1 MPMLHRTRPGFSSIK
16 HQRGQALV
24 FSALTAV
31 VLILILFATYNVG
44 QQVVA
49 KMRLQN
55 AADNTAYSVAIVQ
68 ARDYNFSAY
77 TNRAMVANQVSVAQF
92 VGLTSW
98 ARNYNQ
104 IYNGDFSW
112 VADTLTDLGGPLNF
126 MWKVPAG
133 ALKTV
138 SSGFATVMGKPGSTG
153 VGKVAVTLL
162 EVLIDT
168 IRISQ
173 TVAHYGTA
181 LTIAQ
186 MLGMTDMSDLMS
198 RLGLD
203 SFISIDWTSDPAKS
217 INDFISGNHNIIK
230 DNVSKARLSVPG
242 WIAGIG
248 YLAQWVRFTE
258 TKDPNTKAKD
268 GKDADRF
275 GNVTINSL
283 DYFSRDRSTRHSW
296 MGFEGPYLTPAIA
309 DPTVL
314 IPTVDGVLTMFL
326 WHRGGTELKSVD
338 PNGVTKRTWTALDAT
353 GLFGIAIIWIELPIP
368 PFFIPIVIPAFPIPV
383 GHGAAQSGVEIS
395 GSTALDSGNNF
406 AVSDAT
412 KAYGGAYEGWLTAV
426 PAGLQR
432 TEGAGAT
439 LTGATL
445 GGKGGL
451 RTYQDVKDVTK
462 DNLTAPPLILEI
474 EMAGSDVKTSNTMT
488 GNTFA
493 MAAGTQSNAMR
504 AMSKAEAYFSR
515 PTKLWARG
523 DSKAELGSLY
533 NPYWQAHLLPNS
545 FAERYA
551 SLAYQWLP

>member
-1 MPMLHRTRPGFSSIK
+1 VSLK
-16 HQRGQALV
+16 NQRGQALV
-24 FSALTAV
+24 FSLLTAV
-31 VLILILFATYNVG
+31 VVILVLFATFNVG
-44 QQVVA
+44 QQALA

-55 AADNTAYSVAIVQ
+55 AADNTAYSVAVVQ

-98 ARNYNQ
+98 ARNYYQ

-126 MWKVPAG
+126 LWKVPEPI
-133 ALKTV
+133 LKSV
-138 SSGFATVMGKPGSTG
+138 SNVFVNVMGKPGSTG
-153 VGKVAVTLL
+153 LGKVTVTLL

-168 IRISQ
+168 LRISQ

-181 LTIAQ
+181 LTVAQ

-203 SFISIDWTSDPAKS
+203 GFISIDWSSEPAKS
-217 INDFISGNHNIIK
+217 INNFLSGSHNIIK
-230 DNVSKARLSVPG
+230 DNIPNARLSVPG

-268 GKDADRF
+268 GDKADRF

-296 MGFEGPYLTPAIA
+296 MGFEGPYITPAIV

-314 IPTVDGVLTMFL
+314 IPTVNGVLTMFL
-326 WHRGGTELKSVD
+326 WHRGGTELKAVD
-338 PNGVTKRTWTALDAT
+338 PDGVVKRTWTALDAT
-353 GLFGIAIIWIELPIP
+353 GLFGVAIIWIELPLP
-368 PFFIPIVIPAFPIPV
+368 PFVIPIVIPAFPIPV
-383 GHGAAQSGVEIS
+383 GHGAAQSGVEMTGATTLS
-395 GSTALDSGNNF
+395 DSNDF
-406 AVSDAT
+406 AVDDAS
-412 KAYGGAYEGWLTAV
+412 KAYGGAYRGWLTAV
-426 PAGLQR
+426 PAALQQS
-432 TEGAGAT
+432 EGAGST
-439 LTGATL
+439 LTGLTL

-451 RTYQDVKDVTK
+451 RTYQDVKDNK
-462 DNLTAPPLILEI
+462 SENLSAPPLILEI
-474 EMAGSDVKTSNTMT
+474 EMAGTDIKTSNSMT
-488 GNTFA
+488 GGRFA
-493 MAAGTQSNAMR
+493 MAPGTRSNAMR

-515 PTKLWARG
+515 PTKLWARA
-523 DSKAELGSLY
+523 DSKTELGSLY
-533 NPYWQAHLLPNS
+533 NPYWQAHLLPNT
-545 FAERYA
+545 FAERYV
-551 SLAYQWLP
+551 SLAYQWL